1 MYKSGD
7 GLVQF
12 ITESHFLLG
21 FSHIFC
27 CVMELRQLLR
37 YSMQKYKHCLCP
49 KHPPTMKA
57 YVMSA
62 SIKNLHFHKMTHQ
75 FVSMRVKVEVTLDLF
90 APITSYYPA
99 V

>member
-1 MYKSGD
+1 MYKSRD

-12 ITESHFLLG
+12 ITVSHFLLG

-27 CVMELRQLLR
+27 CVMELQQLLR
-37 YSMQKYKHCLCP
+37 NSMQKYKHCLCP

-57 YVMSA
+57 YVMST

-75 FVSMRVKVEVTLDLF
+75 FVSMLKLKLRNFRIYLHL
-90 APITSYYPA
+90 
-99 V
+99 